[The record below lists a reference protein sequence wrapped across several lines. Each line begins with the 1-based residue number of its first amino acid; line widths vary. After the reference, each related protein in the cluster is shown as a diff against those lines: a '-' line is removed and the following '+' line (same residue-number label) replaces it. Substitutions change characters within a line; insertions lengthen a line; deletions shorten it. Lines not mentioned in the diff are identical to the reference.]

1 VLNYHADN
9 RNEQR
14 IDDRYGEWL
23 NRLNV
28 QLNNGP
34 FTAQIRLDS
43 AVYALKPDPN
53 TLAAADADANPAD
66 IQQRARI
73 SQISVDEAR
82 RAYIAGQTTSYGRDL
97 SSRYINTIYP
107 SKLAVSYTIPGL
119 EVAVGDTYAQLGRG
133 LVLAVRKADE
143 LAADTTLRGVKV
155 DFRPDLGSIKLN
167 MTALAGYTNP
177 LRVDEVSGI
186 QLSQDGSALFP
197 LAPRPRATSYVTRPV
212 AMFAP
217 DRILGGKIEQGT
229 KNLLIGV
236 QGAVMTRGTAEFQ
249 TGQDVSPSR
258 NAGEISIGSLSL
270 SAPNLGGHGSFF
282 VEGALQQLNKPYT
295 LPDSGDSG
303 VEQRELLR
311 RLSGGKAVYAQLTL
325 YEGPFTLALEGKH
338 YDRFFPLLATVGGSS
353 AAPFQALQYNGVP
366 TTEPITS
373 DTQFEQFNVCV
384 TGGRARLDY
393 RAGDGVLIYATLG
406 RYVTYTERSQTCGQD
421 RQARDDGTLLPPAGK
436 TNDIRNDIIDPYV
449 GFEINLEH
457 GRTHAYGSTGI
468 RIDDAATPTP
478 YDGLVDPTTIYYREH
493 YVRYDAV
500 KKITGPF
507 SIQTAGF
514 HRYRF
519 HPLRSPTPWREGENY
534 ISLIYSPTLSGAL
547 GVEYSTYGGDL
558 KMFYNGQLQYRITTD
573 TVVRLFVGQTR
584 PALRCVSG
592 VCRQFPAFEGA
603 KLEAVVRF

>member
-14 IDDRYGEWL
+14 VDDRYAEWL

-34 FTAQIRLDS
+34 FTAQLRLDS
-43 AVYALKPDPN
+43 ALYALKPDPN
-53 TLAAADADANPAD
+53 KLAAADADANPAD
-66 IQQRARI
+66 ILQRSKI
-73 SQISVDEAR
+73 SQISVEEAR
-82 RAYIAGQTTSYGRDL
+82 RAYITGQTTSYGRDL
-97 SSRYINTIYP
+97 SARYINTVYP
-107 SKLAVSYTIPGL
+107 SKMALSYTIPGL
-119 EVAVGDTYAQLGRG
+119 EIAVGDTYAQLGRG
-133 LVLAVRKADE
+133 LVLALRKADE

-155 DFRPDLGSIKLN
+155 DFKPDLGALRLN
-167 MTALAGYTNP
+167 ITALAGYTNP

-186 QLSQDGSALFP
+186 QMSQDGSALFP
-197 LAPRPRATSYVTRPV
+197 LAPRPRTTSYITKAAPN
-212 AMFAP
+212 FAP
-217 DRILGGKIEQGT
+217 DRIIGGKIEQGT

-236 QGAVMTRGTAEFQ
+236 QGMLMTRGAADFQ

-258 NAGEISIGSLSL
+258 NAGEISIGSISVL
-270 SAPNLGGHGSFF
+270 APNLGGHGSFYI
-282 VEGALQQLNKPYT
+282 EGALQGLNKPYT

-311 RLSGGKAVYAQLTL
+311 RLSGGTAIYAQLLL
-325 YEGPFTLALEGKH
+325 YGGPFTLTLEGKR
-338 YDRFFPLLATVGGSS
+338 YDRFFPLLATVGGLG
-353 AAPFQALQYNGVP
+353 ATPFQALQYNGVP

-373 DTQFEQFNVCV
+373 DTQFDQFNVCV
-384 TGGRARLDY
+384 VGGRARLDY
-393 RAGDGVLIYATLG
+393 RADDGVLLYASLG
-406 RYVTYTERSQTCGQD
+406 RYTTYTERSQACGQD
-421 RQARDDGTLLPPAGK
+421 RQANDAGVLLPPPGK
-436 TNDIRNDIIDPYV
+436 TDEIRNDVIDPFV
-449 GFEINLEH
+449 GFEINFEH
-457 GRTHAYGSTGI
+457 NRTHAYASTGI
-468 RIDDAATPTP
+468 RIDEAATPTA
-478 YDGLVDPTTIYYREH
+478 YDGLVDPTSIYYREH

-500 KKITGPF
+500 KRLFGPF

-534 ISLIYSPTLSGAL
+534 LSLIYSPIMSGAL
-547 GVEYSTYGGDL
+547 GVEYSTFGGEL
-558 KMFYNGQLQYRITTD
+558 KMFYNGQIQYRITTD